1 MCLINVFVPFLVTNY
16 AQLDGVFA
24 IDSPICAA
32 NLKRMWCEYACNPT
46 KADFRK
52 FYDLKFLSAL
62 SNFLSSDLY
71 FSRAKGH
78 IAPS

>member
-1 MCLINVFVPFLVTNY
+1 MNVFVPFLVTNY

-52 FYDLKFLSAL
+52 FYD
-62 SNFLSSDLY
+62 
-71 FSRAKGH
+71 
-78 IAPS
+78 